1 MQSRVECM
9 LRIGLTGGIGAGKS
23 TIAEQFRE
31 RGVPVIDADEIA
43 REIVEPGEPA
53 LASLVSEFGEQILHP
68 DGTLNRGGLAVVAF
82 SDPQSTARLN
92 AIMHPA
98 IAERTRAH
106 YDRHADASIVVHD
119 VPLLVENSMT
129 RLYHLAVLVDTP
141 ADVRLTRLVDSRGMD
156 PADAQ
161 KRIGAQ
167 ASDAERLAAC
177 DVVIDNSGTPEAA
190 RAAFTT
196 MFEKRIQPFADNLAA
211 GRTAERSGVELVPAG
226 ERHGQTARRLS
237 SRISHALTEAGLPD
251 AEVEHIGS
259 TSVPGLLAK
268 DIIDLQVLT
277 RSDADWDAAAQALTA
292 AGYPQHHMEAFD
304 DWDDAGHVPKR
315 FHRNADPGQPVNVH
329 VRTRGSLSAR
339 FAAHFAQRLRTDA
352 ALRADYEGTKKRLA
366 EQHLDDRSTSR
377 CAETKEPFFTPLR
390 DEFRR
395 SESS

>member
-1 MQSRVECM
+1 M

-23 TIAEQFRE
+23 TIAEEFRE
-31 RGVPVIDADEIA
+31 RGIPVIDADEIA

-53 LASLVSEFGEQILHP
+53 LESLLSEFGEQVLHP
-68 DGTLNRGGLAVVAF
+68 DGTLNRGGLAVAAF
-82 SDPQSTARLN
+82 SDPQSTAKLN

-98 IAERTRAH
+98 IVERTREH
-106 YDRHADASIVVHD
+106 YERHAHASIVVHD

-129 RLYHLAVLVDTP
+129 RQYHLAVLVDTP
-141 ADVRLTRLVDSRGMD
+141 ADIRLKRLVDSRGMD

-161 KRIGAQ
+161 KRISAQ
-167 ASDAERLAAC
+167 AGDAERLAAC
-177 DVVIDNSGTPEAA
+177 DVVIDNSGTPESAQ
-190 RAAFTT
+190 AAFAEV
-196 MFEKRIQPFADNLAA
+196 FEKRIQPFADNLAA
-211 GRTAERSGVELVPAG
+211 GRTAERSGVQLVPAG
-226 ERHGQTARRLS
+226 EQHARAAQRLS
-237 SRISHALTEAGLPD
+237 SRMSHALAEAGLSD

-277 RSDADWDAAAQALTA
+277 TTEAEWDAAAEALTA
-292 AGYPQHHMEAFD
+292 AGYPQHHVDAFD
-304 DWDDAGHVPKR
+304 DWDDAGHVAKR

-366 EQHLDDRSTSR
+366 EQLIDDRSTSR
-377 CAETKEPFFTPLR
+377 YIEAKEPFFTPLR